1 MTQDGGACLWLV
13 HGSLKIQVKVLVLL
27 LMVCVWGGEERIKMC
42 GRDLIRLAVSYCGNP
57 RNRRSLPDA
66 DLDQHKTLCEPL
78 CFPFTEVSV
87 VTVLRRSQGSSS
99 EEQQTPQTLHLQSD
113 GEKPPPRTAPRWFS
127 RSFRIRRAAKKV
139 SDICCEEGCSMKEL
153 IQFC

>member
-1 MTQDGGACLWLV
+1 MVTACRLV
-13 HGSLKIQVKVLVLL
+13 SLLVVLVAAACA
-27 LMVCVWGGEERIKMC
+27 VHAQERIKMC

-66 DLDQHKTLCEPL
+66 DLDQHKTLW
-78 CFPFTEVSV
+78 SH
-87 VTVLRRSQGSSS
+87 GSSS

>member
-1 MTQDGGACLWLV
+1 MDTSDD
-13 HGSLKIQVKVLVLL
+13 HKSLKKKGSEHCLVGLDDPTPN
-27 LMVCVWGGEERIKMC
+27 VKMC

-78 CFPFTEVSV
+78 CSPFTEVSV
-87 VTVLRRSQGSSS
+87 VT
-99 EEQQTPQTLHLQSD
+99 TLHLQSD

>member
-1 MTQDGGACLWLV
+1 MWLLV
-13 HGSLKIQVKVLVLL
+13 VVADCVVLVAAACA
-27 LMVCVWGGEERIKMC
+27 VHAQERIKMC

-66 DLDQHKTLCEPL
+66 DLDQHKTLWFSGL
-78 CFPFTEVSV
+78 SVSPV
-87 VTVLRRSQGSSS
+87 SAQGA
-99 EEQQTPQTLHLQSD
+99 
-113 GEKPPPRTAPRWFS
+113 TAPPARSS
-127 RSFRIRRAAKKV
+127 RLPAKKV

>member
-1 MTQDGGACLWLV
+1 MVAARRLV
-13 HGSLKIQVKVLVLL
+13 SVLVVLVAA
-27 LMVCVWGGEERIKMC
+27 VCAVHAQERIKMC

-66 DLDQHKTLCEPL
+66 ELDQHQTLWSPD
-78 CFPFTEVSV
+78 
-87 VTVLRRSQGSSS
+87 SSS
-99 EEQQTPQTLHLQSD
+99 MEQQTPQVLLPGSG
-113 GEKPPPRTAPRWFS
+113 GEKPPLSVAPSWFS

>member
-1 MTQDGGACLWLV
+1 FWINIPAILLFMIMLKMCAV
-13 HGSLKIQVKVLVLL
+13 HAQ
-27 LMVCVWGGEERIKMC
+27 ERIKMC

-66 DLDQHKTLCEPL
+66 ELDQHEALCKLDCFSKVCQDREPEPDRL
-78 CFPFTEVSV
+78 V
-87 VTVLRRSQGSSS
+87 
-99 EEQQTPQTLHLQSD
+99 EQQTPEVLHLRSD
-113 GEKPPPRTAPRWFS
+113 EEKPPPSVVPRWFS

>member
-1 MTQDGGACLWLV
+1 M
-13 HGSLKIQVKVLVLL
+13 VLVSGSGVEASRLSRAAGPVV
-27 LMVCVWGGEERIKMC
+27 MVTGFAVRIKMC

-57 RNRRSLPDA
+57 RNRRT
-66 DLDQHKTLCEPL
+66 TLFSFYRSISSDRFEELTCR
-78 CFPFTEVSV
+78 
-87 VTVLRRSQGSSS
+87 VLRSQCVSCIYAGSHGSSS

>member
-1 MTQDGGACLWLV
+1 MVAARRLV
-13 HGSLKIQVKVLVLL
+13 SVLVVLVAA
-27 LMVCVWGGEERIKMC
+27 VCAVHAQERIKMC

-66 DLDQHKTLCEPL
+66 ELDQREALWSPD
-78 CFPFTEVSV
+78 
-87 VTVLRRSQGSSS
+87 SSS
-99 EEQQTPQTLHLQSD
+99 VEQQTPEVLHLRSD
-113 GEKPPPRTAPRWFS
+113 EEKPPPSVVPRWFS